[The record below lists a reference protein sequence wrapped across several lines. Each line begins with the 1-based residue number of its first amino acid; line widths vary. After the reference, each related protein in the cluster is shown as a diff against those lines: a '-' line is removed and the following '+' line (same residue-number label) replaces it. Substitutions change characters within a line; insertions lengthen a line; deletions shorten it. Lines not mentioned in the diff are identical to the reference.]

1 VYSHLGAFIIIIIII
16 NIFVKRHRQSYR
28 GASNTYHTV
37 NTKRYP
43 SSQNEK
49 IIINILLI
57 RGILVRVILYPDMLY
72 YLLVWQIQRTDFINS
87 GISKKLFFICTQKLK
102 ETEAEVMVT
111 IVSLESNSSLNVRSR
126 LANRQNL
133 EFVISLLLH
142 YRHVSQYTLCPE
154 KSAPTPLSRV
164 Q

>member
-1 VYSHLGAFIIIIIII
+1 VYSHLGAFIIITIII

-72 YLLVWQIQRTDFINS
+72 VSASMANTKNRFYKFWYKQEIIFHLHTE
-87 GISKKLFFICTQKLK
+87 TQGNG
-102 ETEAEVMVT
+102 
-111 IVSLESNSSLNVRSR
+111 SRSDGH
-126 LANRQNL
+126 N
-133 EFVISLLLH
+133 
-142 YRHVSQYTLCPE
+142 C
-154 KSAPTPLSRV
+154 
-164 Q
+164 